1 MRSGSGIPLSIMGHL
16 RLGHPFFLFLL
27 ALLPLLIWARS
38 RRKSPVWM
46 LPFSGRWKG
55 KGEARSE
62 KAAILCAYGGL
73 LLAIFALAQPLKEM
87 GIFQIPRE
95 GYDILLVLDLSGSML
110 AEDYERG
117 GRTVSRFEAV
127 QGVVKSFLDKR
138 VGDRIGLVAFS
149 GRAYTVS
156 PLTFDHRWL
165 DRQIDRLEV
174 GMIEDGTAIGDAVGL
189 ALTRL
194 IGKGATEAGKRKG
207 RFLIL
212 LTDGGNNCG
221 TLSPDEAID
230 LAAQKR
236 VPIFTIGAGRLGD
249 AGASVLDEGGQT
261 VGTEIAPSDLDEAL
275 LRRMAQQTGGR
286 YFRALDEGTIR
297 EAFAAIDAEKK
308 VSFSDRP
315 GRMTE
320 DLYPYFL
327 APALLLWGLALFL
340 ARRRLLA

>member
-1 MRSGSGIPLSIMGHL
+1 MGHF
-16 RLGHPFFLFLL
+16 RLGQPFFLLL
-27 ALLPLLIWARS
+27 GVLLPLLIWARS
-38 RRKSPVWM
+38 RKKPSSWL
-46 LPFSGRWKG
+46 LPFSSRWKIKGGSGSG
-55 KGEARSE
+55 KT
-62 KAAILCAYGGL
+62 AIFCAYGGL
-73 LLAIFALAQPLKEM
+73 LLAIVSLARPLEEK
-87 GIFQIPRE
+87 GLLRIPRE
-95 GYDILLVLDLSGSML
+95 GYDIMLVLDLSGSML

-189 ALTRL
+189 ALARL
-194 IGKGATEAGKRKG
+194 TGKGMGDNGGRKG
-207 RFLIL
+207 KFLIL

-221 TLSPDEAID
+221 ALSPNEAIE
-230 LAAQKR
+230 LAIQKR
-236 VPIFTIGAGRLGD
+236 IPIFTIGAGRPGE
-249 AGASVLDEGGQT
+249 AGAPVFDERGQP
-261 VGTEIAPSDLDEAL
+261 VGTETAPSDLDEEL
-275 LRRMAQQTGGR
+275 LRRMAKETGGH

-297 EAFAAIDAEKK
+297 ESFAAIDAEKK
-308 VSFSDRP
+308 VSFTDRP
-315 GRMTE
+315 GRLTE

-327 APALLLWGLALFL
+327 VPALVLWGLALFL
-340 ARRRLLA
+340 SRRRLLV

>member
-1 MRSGSGIPLSIMGHL
+1 MGHL
-16 RLGHPFFLFLL
+16 RLGQPLFLL
-27 ALLPLLIWARS
+27 LVVLLPLLIWARS
-38 RRKSPVWM
+38 RKKTSSWL
-46 LPFSGRWKG
+46 LPFAGRWRVKG
-55 KGEARSE
+55 NAGSGKT
-62 KAAILCAYGGL
+62 AIFCAYGGL
-73 LLAIFALAQPLKEM
+73 LLAILALARPLVEK
-87 GIFQIPRE
+87 GFFRIPRE

-127 QGVVKSFLDKR
+127 QGVVKSFLEKR

-189 ALTRL
+189 ALARL
-194 IGKGATEAGKRKG
+194 TGRGANETGKRKG
-207 RFLIL
+207 KFLIL

-221 TLSPDEAID
+221 ALSPDEAIE
-230 LAAQKR
+230 LATQKKI
-236 VPIFTIGAGRLGD
+236 PIFTIGAGRLGE
-249 AGASVLDEGGQT
+249 AGAPVFDERGQA
-261 VGTEIAPSDLDEAL
+261 VGTETALSDLDDEL
-275 LRRMAQQTGGR
+275 LRRMAKQTGGR

-315 GRMTE
+315 GLLTE

-327 APALLLWGLALFL
+327 LPALLLWGLALFL
-340 ARRRLLA
+340 SRRRLLA

>member
-1 MRSGSGIPLSIMGHL
+1 MGHL
-16 RLGHPFFLFLL
+16 RLGQPFFLLL
-27 ALLPLLIWARS
+27 AAVLPLLLWARS
-38 RRKSPVWM
+38 RRQSSAWL
-46 LPFSGRWKG
+46 LPFSGRWKPKRKTGSG
-55 KGEARSE
+55 KM
-62 KAAILCAYGGL
+62 AIFCAYAGL
-73 LLAIFALAQPLKEM
+73 VLAIIALARPLEER
-87 GIFQIPRE
+87 GIFRIPRE

-127 QGVVKSFLDKR
+127 QGVVKSFLEKR

-189 ALTRL
+189 ALARL
-194 IGKGATEAGKRKG
+194 AGKQAKEAEKRKG
-207 RFLIL
+207 KFLIL

-221 TLSPDEAID
+221 ALSPDEAIE
-230 LAAQKR
+230 LAMQKR
-236 VPIFTIGAGRLGD
+236 IPIFTIGAGRLGE
-249 AGASVLDEGGQT
+249 ASPSLLEDRGGSAAN
-261 VGTEIAPSDLDEAL
+261 EMSPSDLDEEL
-275 LRRMAQQTGGR
+275 LQRMARQTGGR

-308 VSFSDRP
+308 VTFSDRP
-315 GRMTE
+315 GLLTD

-327 APALLLWGLALFL
+327 APAFLLWGLALFL
-340 ARRRLLA
+340 ARRRQLA